1 MNTKRN
7 IRLMYIIALL
17 QGMVFYAPVATLYR
31 QAQGVSLFE
40 ITLIESVSLFFMI
53 ALEIPWGMVTDH
65 IGYKK
70 TLVICHS
77 IYFISKLVFWKASGF
92 AWFLCERLL
101 LSVVLSGLSGCD
113 TAYLFV
119 LGKGQNN
126 HKLFGRYSAMS
137 AAGILFA
144 SAVFSLLIKD
154 DYSLGGFL
162 TAVSYGVSMLL
173 SLLLQD
179 IRPEEAPRAGFLK
192 RVWETAAALKQQ
204 GGFLLFLFAAT
215 LLMQTNQTITVF
227 FSQPQYV
234 RAGIPPKT
242 MGYLHILV
250 TIAGLFAA
258 KTETLTRRVGESAA
272 VKLLFV
278 SAGSACA
285 VGALTKTPLMAIAS
299 ILLIRLCSSMFE
311 PIHMARQNL
320 QVSTSNRATMLSVY
334 SSIMNIGA
342 IFTNLLFGRASE
354 IHIGYAFALGT
365 VFCFLGLMLYAVWEK
380 RAGISRLPEYSNSG
394 P

>member
-1 MNTKRN
+1 MNRRRN
-7 IRLMYIIALL
+7 IRLMYAIALL

-40 ITLIESVSLFFMI
+40 ITLIESISLAFMI
-53 ALEIPWGMVTDH
+53 ALEIPWGIVADR

-70 TLVICHS
+70 TLVICN
-77 IYFISKLVFWKASGF
+77 IVYFVSKLVFWKATGF
-92 AWFLCERLL
+92 LWFLSERLL

-119 LGKGQNN
+119 LNKEHNN
-126 HKLFGRYSAMS
+126 HKLFGLYSAMS
-137 AAGILFA
+137 TAGVLFA
-144 SAVFSLLIKD
+144 SAVFSVFIKD
-154 DYSLGGFL
+154 NYSLGGFL

-179 IRPEEAPRAGFLK
+179 IRPEETPRAGFLK
-192 RVWETAAALKQQ
+192 RMRETAAALKQQ
-204 GGFLLFLFAAT
+204 ARFLLFLFAAT
-215 LLMQTNQTITVF
+215 LLIQTSQTITVF

-234 RAGIPPKT
+234 RSGILPPY

-258 KTETLTRRVGESAA
+258 KTETLTRRIGERAA
-272 VKLLFV
+272 TKLLFV
-278 SAGSACA
+278 LAGAACA
-285 VGALTKTPLMAIAS
+285 VGALTEAPLLSIAS
-299 ILLIRLCSSMFE
+299 ILLIRLCSSLFE

-342 IFTNLLFGRASE
+342 IFTNLLFGRASAV
-354 IHIGYAFALGT
+354 HIGYAFALGAL
-365 VFCFLGLMLYAVWEK
+365 FCLLGLTLYAV
-380 RAGISRLPEYSNSG
+380 
-394 P
+394 